1 MQKFL
6 PIATLLA
13 LAAFAFSG
21 SDYYTGLAIK
31 VMIYAIFALSLQ
43 LLVGGAGLVSLGHAA
58 FFGIGAYVA
67 ALLSPESAAA
77 SLWWLLPAALLA
89 AALYALATGA
99 LALRTRGVYFIM
111 VTLAFSQMAYYV
123 FHDTKVGGGSDGIY
137 LYFRPELAVGG
148 WVPFD
153 LGNATTFYFFVLA
166 CLALAWGF
174 LALLRRSP
182 FGAALAGIRINEQR
196 MRAAG
201 YSTYPYKLT
210 AYVVGATLAS
220 LAGFLFA
227 LKDGFVTPELLAWE
241 QSGLVLLM
249 VILGGMASL
258 GGAVIGTVTLVLMQE
273 LFQSQALFGDYARH
287 WHLPLGIAI
296 IALVALL
303 PNGIAGLPAQWRSRC
318 DARRA
323 GAYGAG
329 EQEPNTGDPHARAA
343 RTGTSGADAAS
354 TNAPTSSAKTHG
366 ASSKTALPPSVSTPA
381 ASR

>member
-1 MQKFL
+1 MLNRLL
-6 PIATLLA
+6 PVAALLA
-13 LAAFAFSG
+13 LAAFSWSG

-31 VMIYAIFALSLQ
+31 LMIYAIFALSLQ

-58 FFGIGAYVA
+58 FFGIGAYAA
-67 ALLSPESAAA
+67 ALLSPESEAA
-77 SLWWLLPAALLA
+77 SLWLLLPAAVLA
-89 AALYALATGA
+89 AAAYAAVTGA

-123 FHDTKVGGGSDGIY
+123 FHDTDIGGGSDGIY
-137 LYFRPELAVGG
+137 LYFRPELSLGG
-148 WVPFD
+148 WLPFD
-153 LGNATTFYFFVLA
+153 LGNARSFYFFVLA
-166 CLALAWGF
+166 WLAAAWGF

-201 YSTYPYKLT
+201 YSTYPYKLA
-210 AYVVGATLAS
+210 AYVIGAALAS
-220 LAGFLFA
+220 IAGFLFA

-249 VILGGMASL
+249 VILGGMGSL
-258 GGAVIGTVTLVLMQE
+258 GGAVLGTVALVLLQE

-303 PNGIAGLPAQWRSRC
+303 PNGLAGLPAQL
-318 DARRA
+318 RRRRTA
-323 GAYGAG
+323 S
-329 EQEPNTGDPHARAA
+329 AA
-343 RTGTSGADAAS
+343 SAPDAA
-354 TNAPTSSAKTHG
+354 
-366 ASSKTALPPSVSTPA
+366 A
-381 ASR
+381 ASLKPAPARLPIQGEHHV

>member
-1 MQKFL
+1 MQRLL
-6 PIATLLA
+6 PLATLLA
-13 LAAFAFSG
+13 LAAFAYSG

-58 FFGIGAYVA
+58 FFGIGAYAA
-67 ALLSPESAAA
+67 ALLSPESQAGN
-77 SLWWLLPAALLA
+77 LWWLLPAAMLA
-89 AALYALATGA
+89 AAAYALVTGA

-111 VTLAFSQMAYYV
+111 VTLAFAQMAYYV
-123 FHDTKVGGGSDGIY
+123 FHDTKFGGGSDGIY
-137 LYFRPELAVGG
+137 LYFRPELSIGG
-148 WVPFD
+148 WMPFD
-153 LGNATTFYFFVLA
+153 LGNATTFYFFVLV
-166 CLALAWGF
+166 CLALTWGF

-258 GGAVIGTVTLVLMQE
+258 GGAVIGTVALVLMQE

-303 PNGIAGLPAQWRSRC
+303 PNGIAGLPAQWRQ
-318 DARRA
+318 RR
-323 GAYGAG
+323 
-329 EQEPNTGDPHARAA
+329 DARAA
-343 RTGTSGADAAS
+343 NAHAASGAGTQALAPSSSPSAS
-354 TNAPTSSAKTHG
+354 MR
-366 ASSKTALPPSVSTPA
+366 PA
-381 ASR
+381 ARLPIQGERHV

>member
-1 MQKFL
+1 MQRLL
-6 PIATLLA
+6 PLATLLA
-13 LAAFAFSG
+13 LAAFAYSG

-58 FFGIGAYVA
+58 FFGIGAYTA
-67 ALLSPESAAA
+67 ALLSPESQAGN
-77 SLWWLLPAALLA
+77 LWWLLPAAMLA
-89 AALYALATGA
+89 AAAYALVTGA

-111 VTLAFSQMAYYV
+111 VTLAFAQMAYYV
-123 FHDTKVGGGSDGIY
+123 FHDTDFGGGSDGIY
-137 LYFRPELAVGG
+137 LYFRPELSVGG
-148 WVPFD
+148 WMPFD

-166 CLALAWGF
+166 CLALTWGF

-258 GGAVIGTVTLVLMQE
+258 GGAVIGTVALVLMQE

-303 PNGIAGLPAQWRSRC
+303 PNGIAGLPAQWRQ
-318 DARRA
+318 RR
-323 GAYGAG
+323 
-329 EQEPNTGDPHARAA
+329 EARAA
-343 RTGTSGADAAS
+343 NAHAVSGAGTQALAPSASPSASMRSAAR
-354 TNAPTSSAKTHG
+354 
-366 ASSKTALPPSVSTPA
+366 LPIQGERHV
-381 ASR
+381 